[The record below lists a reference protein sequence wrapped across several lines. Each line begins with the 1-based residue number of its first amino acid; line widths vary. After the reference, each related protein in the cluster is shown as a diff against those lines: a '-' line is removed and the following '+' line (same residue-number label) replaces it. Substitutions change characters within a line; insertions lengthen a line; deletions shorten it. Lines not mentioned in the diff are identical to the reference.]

1 MNAARLAFSV
11 LLGTSVSVLAAT
23 QVRTESDLRNIS
35 GAKCSDDI
43 TLMND
48 IRMSNSSFTPL
59 CPNGFS
65 GVFDGGNHTI
75 TNLYISE
82 DLVYCKKVAF
92 IAVLSDGGVLKNL
105 TFKDPRVE
113 AYNIIFSV
121 KEASVAVAVGEL
133 EGGSVENVH
142 VIGGNVDVSSM
153 LLNNATA
160 DAGGLVGTADS
171 GAVSESGGEIDVSNT
186 GSRNGTVGGICG
198 SITGDVTL
206 TSVTYSG
213 NVAET
218 VGSVDE
224 DATLTSKYGAVTL
237 SQTRSANSAVIDGE
251 YTGKDS
257 IKIPT
262 DVSVNSVVLTRNFV
276 ENTMSTLMLP
286 FSIDTSKVKGAK
298 IYRFKRV
305 DVNEETGIWKVVIG
319 RIYTPQLGANTPY
332 LVLPTADKM
341 TFEGPVTFNTTT
353 SPLENVYG
361 LEEGSSWEFKGVY
374 AHTNFDEVY
383 EDGEM
388 YAFAG
393 QNRDGVK
400 VGQFKKIGSGVK
412 AYPMQ
417 AYLVNHEGSVAAK
430 SASASFGHGFAL
442 PDVID
447 IEIEDENGVVVEAG
461 KLNTVTGEGRMDR
474 WFDLKGRKL
483 NSRPSVKGT
492 YYKNGRRV
500 IIK

>member
-1 MNAARLAFSV
+1 MNAARLAFSIF
-11 LLGTSVSVLAAT
+11 LGTSVSVFAAT
-23 QVRTESDLRNIS
+23 QVRTEADLKNIS

-43 TLMND
+43 ILMND
-48 IRMSNSSFTPL
+48 IRMSNSSFSPL

-82 DLVYCKKVAF
+82 DLVFHKNVAF
-92 IAVLSDGGVLKNL
+92 VAILKGGVLRNL
-105 TFKDPRVE
+105 TFENPIIE
-113 AYNIIFSV
+113 AHNYLLNV
-121 KEASVAVAVGEL
+121 NGASVAVAIGEL

-142 VIGGNVDVSSM
+142 VIGGEVSVNS
-153 LLNNATA
+153 LFGNATA

-206 TSVTYSG
+206 SSVTYSG
-213 NVAET
+213 NVTEV
-218 VGSVDE
+218 VGSVDS

-251 YTGKDS
+251 YTGEDS
-257 IKIPT
+257 IKIMT
-262 DVSVNSVVLTRNFV
+262 DVSVNSVVLNRSFV

-305 DVNEETGIWKVVIG
+305 DVDEETGVWKVVIG
-319 RIYTPQLGANTPY
+319 RIYTPQVGANTPY

-353 SPLENVYG
+353 SPLENVNG

-374 AHTNFDEVY
+374 AHTEFDEVQ
-383 EDGEM
+383 EDGPM

-393 QNRDGVK
+393 QNKDGVK

-417 AYLVNHEGSVAAK
+417 AYLVNHGGNVAAK
-430 SASASFGHGFAL
+430 SARASLGHSVAL

-447 IEIEDENGVVVEAG
+447 IEVEDENGIVVEAG
-461 KLNTVTGEGRMDR
+461 RLDRGSGEVRMDR

-483 NSRPSVKGT
+483 NSKPSVKGT
-492 YYKNGRRV
+492 YYNNGKKV